1 MTDTTG
7 KPFANRVAIVTG
19 GASGIGAATAERL
32 GGLGASVAIFDLDAR
47 GAELRAGELRA
58 GCLDV
63 TPYPVDVADED
74 VLGDAVAQVAS
85 ATGSV
90 DLLVNCAASFISAGM
105 DATRADWDRVLG
117 VNVRGY
123 ASAVSLASRYMPP
136 GSAIVNVASISAH
149 VAQPNRWTYNATKGA
164 IVAMSKCQALDL
176 GPAGIRVNV
185 VSPGWV
191 WTPEVAKAA
200 SGDRSTWEAIW
211 GRYHILRR
219 LGEPSEIASAITFLL
234 GQEASFITGAE
245 LMVDGGYSALG
256 SEGLGEESRFATTSG
271 RTVLPRPEGPQT

>member
-1 MTDTTG
+1 MTNTTA
-7 KPFANRVAIVTG
+7 KPFAGRVAIVTG
-19 GASGIGAATAERL
+19 GASGIGAATAKRL
-32 GGLGASVAIFDLDAR
+32 GGLGASVAIFDLNEQGAGR
-47 GAELRAGELRA
+47 QAAELSAED
-58 GCLDV
+58 LDV
-63 TPYPVDVADED
+63 TPYPVDIADEE
-74 VLGDAVAQVAS
+74 VLRDAVEQVAK

-90 DLLVNCAASFISAGM
+90 DFLVNCAASFISAGR

-123 ASAVSLASRYMPP
+123 ASAVSLASRFMPP

-176 GPAGIRVNV
+176 GPGGIRVNV

-200 SGDRSTWEAIW
+200 DGDRPTWEAIW

-234 GQEASFITGAE
+234 SPEASFITGAE

-256 SEGLGEESRFATTSG
+256 SEGLGDESRFATTSG
-271 RTVLPRPEGPQT
+271 EA